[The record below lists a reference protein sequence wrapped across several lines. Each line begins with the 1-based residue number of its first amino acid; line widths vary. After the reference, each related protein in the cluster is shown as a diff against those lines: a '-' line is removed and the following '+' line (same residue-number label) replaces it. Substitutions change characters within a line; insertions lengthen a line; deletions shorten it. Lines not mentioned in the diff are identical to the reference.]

1 MNDEKI
7 KQQKYKKLDLL
18 IKVLNYEIKRKEIKN

>member
-18 IKVLNYEIKRKEIKN
+18 IKVLNYEIERKEIKN